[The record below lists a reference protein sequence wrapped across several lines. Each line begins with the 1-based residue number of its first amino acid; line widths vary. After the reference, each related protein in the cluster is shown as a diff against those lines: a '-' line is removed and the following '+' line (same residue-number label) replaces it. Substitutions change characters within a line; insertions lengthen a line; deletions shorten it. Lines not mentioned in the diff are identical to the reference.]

1 MAEDVTP
8 ASGGRQV
15 IIIATVIA
23 VVFFTIFIFGL
34 RSCSTSPDQGAG
46 KPKLPSQVVIYSNLD
61 LKDSALVI
69 TRLKELKIP
78 YEIRDEGHSIAVP
91 RGRADDARLGLAEKN
106 LPAGGTIG
114 WEIFDQ
120 ARLGATDFDR
130 RIQFI
135 RAISGELSRTINR
148 ISAVEDA
155 RVQIVIPETSMFQAT
170 TSPVTGSV
178 LLKLKPGEILT
189 KGQVN
194 AIVHLVAGSVENLKP
209 ENITIIDTNGTILT
223 GGGAANENIAANEN
237 VAATENV
244 TENVPAAPAETAAT
258 PKVEENA
265 EVVVAKEE
273 EKAALGIQAKL
284 DLENSLTS
292 KVQSLLNKIFP
303 PNIAIARVNVDS
315 IKTRK
320 TTVLILVDK
329 SFKMNPSIKKSAFET
344 VSAAVGYDR
353 GRGDKIIMK
362 SVPFRVGGPVQAQAL
377 GEKKLELF
385 TLATLK
391 TIYRKYGRES
401 AIAITV
407 LFVLVL
413 FSMFRSLGKGKG
425 GRTVEEAP
433 EEAPAIEEEQQE
445 EGIPIVDQMK
455 ELASRNPEL
464 VAQLIKSWVEEEGA

>member
-1 MAEDVTP
+1 MAEDITP
-8 ASGGRQV
+8 APGGRQV

-34 RSCSTSPDQGAG
+34 RSCSTSSEPVTA
-46 KPKLPSQVVIYSNLD
+46 KPKLPAQVVIYSNLD
-61 LKDSALVI
+61 LKDSAMVI

-78 YEIRDEGHSIAVP
+78 YEIRDEGRSIAVP
-91 RGRADDARLGLAEKN
+91 RARADEARLGLAEKN

-155 RVQIVIPETSMFQAT
+155 RVQIVIPETNMFQTT
-170 TSPVTGSV
+170 TSPVTASV
-178 LLKLKPGEILT
+178 LLKLNPGEPLT
-189 KGQVN
+189 QRQVN
-194 AIVHLVAGSVENLKP
+194 GIVHLVAGSVENLKP
-209 ENITIIDTNGTILT
+209 ENITIIDTNGSILSGT
-223 GGGAANENIAANEN
+223 GAAN
-237 VAATENV
+237 
-244 TENVPAAPAETAAT
+244 VPSAPEEMAIT
-258 PKVEENA
+258 PRVEENA
-265 EVVVAKEE
+265 EVVVAREE
-273 EKAALGIQAKL
+273 ENAALGIQARL
-284 DLENSLTS
+284 DLENALTS

-303 PNIAIARVNVDS
+303 PNVTIARVNVDS

-329 SFKMNPSIKKSAFET
+329 AFKMNPSIKKSAFET

-362 SVPFRVGGPVQAQAL
+362 SIPLRTAGPVKAQSL
-377 GEKKLELF
+377 GGKKLALF
-385 TLATLK
+385 TLSTLK

-401 AIAITV
+401 AVAIAA

-413 FSMFRSLGKGKG
+413 FSMFRSFGKGKK
-425 GRTVEEAP
+425 RPRVEEIHEEAP
-433 EEAPAIEEEQQE
+433 VIEEEEE
-445 EGIPIVDQMK
+445 EGVPIVDQMK
-455 ELASRNPEL
+455 ELASQNPEL